1 MGQLSNLS
9 IYRLRKWMARYR
21 FLFPSTM
28 TPLSD
33 ISPKTVTQQ
42 EFLLFHIIPAAVQ
55 GLQQYNKKNVSLLV
69 SSSGILHYSVTTV
82 PCWRLRGVSGERLKH
97 AQVQAICQLPDR
109 TDGLDCTELSVL
121 SAIWCY
127 LWFSEADT
135 FRYMAFPVAGQSQ
148 HSGSQPAATLAE
160 DAPWKPGAV
169 HAQCTA
175 VAQQGL
181 ILFFWADR
189 WMWSCRRTS
198 QQWYWRTIQQEFMG
212 VGPPSMETLVKTVK
226 TTIFLTPEA
235 DCSRCFEQRCF
246 EFAMFSTCF
255 QLVHYVLISLDIYR
269 SAGWDCCFMPCSCF
283 SDRFTWTAT
292 NVTSVKDGLHILCQ
306 T

>member
-1 MGQLSNLS
+1 V
-9 IYRLRKWMARYR
+9 
-21 FLFPSTM
+21 
-28 TPLSD
+28 LSD
-33 ISPKTVTQQ
+33 AICDFLRPIHSDTWHFLWQDRVNILDPSRLLHLPKT
-42 EFLLFHIIPAAVQ
+42 LLENQ
-55 GLQQYNKKNVSLLV
+55 
-69 SSSGILHYSVTTV
+69 
-82 PCWRLRGVSGERLKH
+82 
-97 AQVQAICQLPDR
+97 
-109 TDGLDCTELSVL
+109 
-121 SAIWCY
+121 
-127 LWFSEADT
+127 
-135 FRYMAFPVAGQSQ
+135 
-148 HSGSQPAATLAE
+148 
-160 DAPWKPGAV
+160 
-169 HAQCTA
+169 AQCTRS
-175 VAQQGL
+175 AQQWHSRDWFF
-181 ILFFWADR
+181 FFWADR

-255 QLVHYVLISLDIYR
+255 QLVHYVWISLDIYR